1 MKRAIILIVLILGL
15 GYCFLLWK
23 NASSETCDAMCRV
36 TFEDGTSAAF
46 VDYTFEIESVGNV
59 KYNYVIG
66 ERFIAREGSFL
77 IGSESYYVGNKA
89 KFKLKVTSFQIKNHM
104 IFPFRL
110 FFISK
115 KNDDR
120 FFLIGMK

>member
-23 NASSETCDAMCRV
+23 NASSETCDAMCEMVCRDGSSACFV
-36 TFEDGTSAAF
+36 T
-46 VDYTFEIESVGNV
+46 YTDEIKSVSNV

-66 ERFIAREGSFL
+66 ERFYTGKS
-77 IGSESYYVGNKA
+77 SESYRMGNKA

-110 FFISK
+110 FFISI
-115 KNDDR
+115 KNEDR
-120 FFLIGMK
+120 LIGMK